1 MLSESASLAP
11 SSSSSP
17 VLLRS
22 EPLQR
27 PGSHFLCHR
36 ASSRGVLLRK
46 LSENPKR
53 GREERSDAA
62 TPTPPCPPAALSPPP
77 DPAELWPSLTDEAAA
92 ASRAARDPGRA
103 IAAGRCGAVRAVPP
117 GPGCGGRGAALGP
130 PRLRP
135 RHWGG
140 AACGSLLSS
149 DGAG

>member
-1 MLSESASLAP
+1 M
-11 SSSSSP
+11 
-17 VLLRS
+17 
-22 EPLQR
+22 
-27 PGSHFLCHR
+27 
-36 ASSRGVLLRK
+36 
-46 LSENPKR
+46 
-53 GREERSDAA
+53 EEGSDAA

-77 DPAELWPSLTDEAAA
+77 GPAELRPSLTDAAAA